1 MRRALIAT
9 AGLVLTLVP
18 AAAQETLLPVPPAQI
33 DSLLELID
41 AVAVAETVVLD
52 GGAPGERAPGERVL
66 DESELEELRG
76 LVRAAELL
84 DADDLAARARSL
96 LVLARPAGRPS
107 DRQSGLTVGLEPA
120 RDDGLIRGSPRHRA
134 LVNIVGAT
142 GATALVLSGAFHALA
157 ERDYRRW
164 TEETDAASGDAL
176 FQAWR
181 GYELLSVGLGGGA
194 LVTIGGGL
202 PLLYASARP
211 PQRFATPPGREA
223 YTEAEREARLN
234 ELYGRRAEIVTTLN
248 RYDERGPRRELV
260 GRIALATG
268 IVGTVASVAMFYV
281 AEELYAE
288 YLDAPYTED
297 AERLGRRVR
306 TFDALA
312 VGGAGLA
319 AAGFGTA
326 GALAVF
332 TRDRDELAQSLRD
345 VNRRIIEIRNAPP
358 IDVPA
363 RGSVQTVLE
372 SDEESDGA
380 PEDSR

>member
-9 AGLVLTLVP
+9 AGLLLAIVP
-18 AAAQETLLPVPPAQI
+18 VAAQETLLPVAPAEI

-41 AVAVAETVVLD
+41 AVAAAEAVVLSD
-52 GGAPGERAPGERVL
+52 GAPERRAL
-66 DESELEELRG
+66 DESALEELRG
-76 LVRAAELL
+76 LARAAELL

-96 LVLARPAGRPS
+96 LVIARAADRPG
-107 DRQSGLTVGLEPA
+107 DRRSGPSVPLEPL
-120 RDDGLIRGSPRHRA
+120 RDDDLLRGSARYRA

-142 GATALVLSGAFHALA
+142 GATALALSGAFYALS

-164 TEETDAASGDAL
+164 SEETDASSGETL

-181 GYELLSVGLGGGA
+181 GYELLSIGLGGGA

-202 PLLYASARP
+202 PLLYASARAP
-211 PQRFATPPGREA
+211 RAYATPPGREA
-223 YTEAEREARLN
+223 YTETEREAALN
-234 ELYGRRAEIVTTLN
+234 ELYGRRAEIVTTLD
-248 RYDERGPRRELV
+248 RYDARGPRRELV
-260 GRIALATG
+260 GRIGLATG
-268 IVGTVASVAMFYV
+268 IVGAIASTAMFYV

-312 VGGAGLA
+312 VTGAGLA
-319 AAGFGTA
+319 AGGFGTA
-326 GALAVF
+326 AGLAVL

-345 VNRRIIEIRNAPP
+345 VNRRIIEVRNAPSIEIP
-358 IDVPA
+358 D
-363 RGSVQTVLE
+363 RGSVQTVLDSE
-372 SDEESDGA
+372 DGSGGP
-380 PEDSR
+380 PEAAR